1 MGIFGKKKGV
11 ARSRQ
16 AAEAAGRGWGQPFY
30 APGETRSREYKIFM
44 EQERQKP
51 SWYEASVAFAS
62 KILHVRA
69 DEGTRKSVESC
80 VNFTG
85 MRVTPDGVMSLF
97 VLSIIS
103 FAALGIV
110 LMVAGIVPLLGGLVI
125 IILGV
130 MLGFYMMKYP
140 NYVLKYTRI
149 DASSQIVLAILYMV
163 VSMRISPNLEEA
175 LRFAASNIS
184 GALAWDMRRVLWDI
198 EMRTYYSADDAIDDY
213 IVRWKPE
220 NEEFS
225 EALRL
230 IKDSKRQTPERGRAL
245 LDEALSVILKG
256 TKVRMRHYAQD
267 MRLPVMVIHMMGIV
281 LPILGTIMAPLAAV
295 FMSDVVQPIHFII
308 GYDIA
313 LPIVIVWFINNTLRR
328 RPVTVSQVDIK
339 NHPDLPEPGK
349 FILGKSQIPVLPI
362 GIIVMAAIV
371 IFPVFYFASNPG
383 LMFPPV
389 VDGKYVSPPDPDH
402 VLTTVMSMLLVI
414 GAGAGLAT
422 HFMLAN
428 FQAVRVRSSMN
439 SIEGEFEL
447 ALFQLGNRIGSGTP
461 TEVAIEK
468 SIDDVKDLKIAGL
481 FRLTLRNIRDLGMT
495 FEDALFNPQWGSLKF
510 YPSKLLKNIMRT
522 VVDTSRKGTS
532 YAAESMLKISR
543 YLKNIRE
550 TQEFIRGMLSETVSS
565 MRFQAYFLTP
575 MITGLIVSMA
585 DIIIQVLT
593 TLGQYLQKMQ
603 VGSASS
609 LGLDFSLISLGTPST
624 SPAAF
629 QMIVGIYLLEMVVIL
644 AMFITK
650 ISEGENKSLQW
661 YTAGKMLF
669 ISMVVYFMVAFASTS
684 MFGDLIKSA
693 LSGLNIGG

>member
-1 MGIFGKKKGV
+1 MGIFGGKKKEPPK
-11 ARSRQ
+11 R
-16 AAEAAGRGWGQPFY
+16 RGWNQPY
-30 APGETRSREYKIFM
+30 YTPSEARSREYRLFM
-44 EQERQKP
+44 EQELQKP
-51 SWYEASVAFAS
+51 GWYESAVGFAS
-62 KILHVRA
+62 KILHVKA
-69 DEGTRKSVESC
+69 DEGTKKLVDSAVS
-80 VNFTG
+80 FTG
-85 MRVTPDGVMSLF
+85 MKITPDGVMSLF
-97 VLSIIS
+97 VLTIIA
-103 FAALGIV
+103 FAVAGVALMAG
-110 LMVAGIVPLLGGLVI
+110 GIVPVLGGLIVI
-125 IILGV
+125 IIGA
-130 MLGFYMMKYP
+130 MLAFYLMKYP
-140 NYVLKYTRI
+140 GYVLKYTRI

-184 GALAWDMRRVLWDI
+184 GALAWDMRRLLWDI
-198 EMRTYYSADDAIDDY
+198 EMRKYYSADDAVDDY

-230 IKDSKRQTPERGRAL
+230 IRDSKRQTPERGRLL
-245 LDEALSVILKG
+245 LDEALNVILKG

-267 MRLPVMVIHMMGIV
+267 LRLPVMVIHMMGIV

-295 FMSDVVQPIHFII
+295 FMADVVQPIHFIV

-328 RPVTVSQVDIK
+328 RPVTVSQVDVK
-339 NHPDLPEPGK
+339 SHPGLPKPGH
-349 FILGKSQIPVLPI
+349 FIMGKSQIPALPI
-362 GIIVMAAIV
+362 GIIVMAAILL
-371 IFPVFYFASNPG
+371 FPIFYFASNPG

-402 VLTTVMSMLLVI
+402 VTTTVMSMLIVI
-414 GAGAGLAT
+414 GIGAGLAT
-422 HFMLAN
+422 YFMLSN
-428 FQAVRVRSSMN
+428 FQAVRVRSGMN

-447 ALFQLGNRIGSGTP
+447 ALFQLGNRIGAGTP

-468 SIDDVKDLKIAGL
+468 SIDDVKDLKISNL
-481 FRLTLRNIRDLGMT
+481 FKLTLRNIRDLGMT
-495 FEDALFNPQWGSLKF
+495 FEDALFHPQWGALKF
-510 YPSKLLKNIMRT
+510 YPSKLLLNIMST
-522 VVDTSRKGTS
+522 VVDTSKKGTS

-575 MITGLIVSMA
+575 LITGLIVSMA

-603 VGSASS
+603 LGSASS

-624 SPAAF
+624 SPAVF

-661 YTAGKMLF
+661 YTAGKMLL
-669 ISMVVYFMVAFASTS
+669 ISMIVYFMVAYASTS

-693 LSGLNIGG
+693 LAGLNVGA